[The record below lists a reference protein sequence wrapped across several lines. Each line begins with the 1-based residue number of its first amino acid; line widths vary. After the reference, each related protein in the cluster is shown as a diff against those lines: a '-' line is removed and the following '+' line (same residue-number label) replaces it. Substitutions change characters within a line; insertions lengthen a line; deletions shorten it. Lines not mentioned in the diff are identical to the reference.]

1 MRLLE
6 KNPRDRLG
14 ATSAEE
20 IRSHPWFEKV
30 NWNALLNRSIKAP
43 FVPILT
49 SDADISNFDEE
60 FTSCSVES
68 FSEKEEGEAEAD
80 SFAGFEYEQK

>member
-1 MRLLE
+1 M
-6 KNPRDRLG
+6 
-14 ATSAEE
+14 
-20 IRSHPWFEKV
+20 
-30 NWNALLNRSIKAP
+30 LNRSIKAP

-68 FSEKEEGEAEAD
+68 YTENED
-80 SFAGFEYEQK
+80 LDPHTDTFAGFEFEQQ

>member
-6 KNPRDRLG
+6 KNPSDRLG
-14 ATSAEE
+14 AFSSDE
-20 IRSHPWFEKV
+20 IKGHAWFEKV
-30 NWNALLNRSIKAP
+30 NWTALMNKSIKAP

-68 FSEKEEGEAEAD
+68 FSEN
-80 SFAGFEYEQK
+80 

>member
-6 KNPRDRLG
+6 KNPKDRLG
-14 ATSAEE
+14 ASSSEE
-20 IRSHPWFEKV
+20 IRNHPWFEKV
-30 NWNALLNRSIKAP
+30 NWNALMSRSIKAP

-60 FTSCSVES
+60 FTNCSVES
-68 FSEKEEGEAEAD
+68 YNENEIGEED
-80 SFAGFEYEQK
+80 KNFAGF